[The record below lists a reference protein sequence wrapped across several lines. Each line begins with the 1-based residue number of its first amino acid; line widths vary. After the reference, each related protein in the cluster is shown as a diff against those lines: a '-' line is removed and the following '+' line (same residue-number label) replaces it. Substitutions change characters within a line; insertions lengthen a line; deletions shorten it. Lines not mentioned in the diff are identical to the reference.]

1 MCVCVRER
9 ENFKVL
15 WLGWGSINSALLKI
29 TLATHSLLKFIQSD
43 VS

>member
-15 WLGWGSINSALLKI
+15 NIELYVLYILNMHIKF
-29 TLATHSLLKFIQSD
+29 HSN
-43 VS
+43 